1 MLKPWEQTRT
11 GTPCKPQVEPLEL
24 TLCKPE
30 AGSHPEGLAAR
41 PKPTKQQAVHCTSK
55 LELYKL
61 RLTRYKAGLQNRGRA
76 KTESTEKLKED
87 LQAVRW
93 SSCSM
98 PWSCAASHATSHL
111 LPVMA
116 GPQGPSQTLSH
127 NRETPLALL
136 LEGCGESRGECTNFS
151 ILSSSSAGLRYS
163 GRPSFGTTW

>member
-1 MLKPWEQTRT
+1 MNVSIHLVIASPPRGEMLKPWEQTRT
-11 GTPCKPQVEPLEL
+11 GTPCKPQVEPLA
-24 TLCKPE
+24 T
-30 AGSHPEGLAAR
+30 
-41 PKPTKQQAVHCTSK
+41 
-55 LELYKL
+55 
-61 RLTRYKAGLQNRGRA
+61 RLGFRTEGRA

-136 LEGCGESRGECTNFS
+136 LEGCGESRGECTKLVDLILKHSKPS
-151 ILSSSSAGLRYS
+151 ILRAAIFRDYVLSSKALMHATRLRTNNLLASSHVKG
-163 GRPSFGTTW
+163 